1 MEELFIKPSRNRLC
15 VQKSTHCKLFPFV
28 NFMSKI
34 SDIMHVY
41 LKDFELPELNNSKY
55 YRKFPFLLNP
65 NYQRAEIMR
74 FFFGTI
80 YKMVM
85 FLEHYK
91 ILNSSEQSQKN

>member
-1 MEELFIKPSRNRLC
+1 MPNGRIIHQTFKKQTLC
-15 VQKSTHCKLFPFV
+15 PKIHPLLFPFV

-41 LKDFELPELNNSKY
+41 LKYFELPELNNSKY

-74 FFFGTI
+74 FFLG
-80 YKMVM
+80 YN
-85 FLEHYK
+85 L
-91 ILNSSEQSQKN
+91 